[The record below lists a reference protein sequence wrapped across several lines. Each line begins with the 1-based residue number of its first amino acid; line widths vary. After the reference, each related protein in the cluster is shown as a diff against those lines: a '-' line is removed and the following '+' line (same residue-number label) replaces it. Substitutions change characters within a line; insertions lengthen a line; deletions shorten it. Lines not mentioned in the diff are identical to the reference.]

1 MSKASEWHQR
11 LNDLEKHKKSAPT
24 FRAKDVRYSNEE
36 VKVAVVNTSGQFSM
50 EDMEDG
56 RVLTA
61 TAALALADWINDTFG
76 ESDG

>member
-24 FRAKDVRYSNEE
+24 FRAKDARYSNEE
-36 VKVAVVNTSGQFSM
+36 VEVAEVNTSGQFS
-50 EDMEDG
+50 MEDG

-61 TAALALADWINDTFG
+61 TAALALAAWINDTFG
-76 ESDG
+76 DSDG